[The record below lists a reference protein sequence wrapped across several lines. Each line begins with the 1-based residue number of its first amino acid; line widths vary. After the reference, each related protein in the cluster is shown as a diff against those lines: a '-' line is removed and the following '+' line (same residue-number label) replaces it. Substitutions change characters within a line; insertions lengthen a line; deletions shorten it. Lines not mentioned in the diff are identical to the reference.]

1 MITIDQFEIILN
13 NLAEELPKAFFKDLN
28 LGIVIEE
35 GYKTHPSSTPE
46 KPLYIMGEYRTSRTG
61 KGIVIYYGS
70 FEKCYGFLSEE
81 SLINEMRRVL
91 RHEFRHHMESLS
103 GMRDLEI
110 IDKMELEKMTGVLSK
125 D

>member
-1 MITIDQFEIILN
+1 MITIDQFEIILDH
-13 NLAEELPKAFFKDLN
+13 LAEELPKAFFKDLN

-35 GYKTHPSSTPE
+35 NCKMHPNSTAE
-46 KPLYIMGEYRTSRTG
+46 TPLYIMGEYQTSQSGR
-61 KGIVIYYGS
+61 GIVIYYGS
-70 FEKCYGFLSEE
+70 FEKCYGSCSEE
-81 SLINEMRRVL
+81 PLTRHMRKVL

-110 IDKMELEKMTGVLSK
+110 IDKMELEKMTGIPAK